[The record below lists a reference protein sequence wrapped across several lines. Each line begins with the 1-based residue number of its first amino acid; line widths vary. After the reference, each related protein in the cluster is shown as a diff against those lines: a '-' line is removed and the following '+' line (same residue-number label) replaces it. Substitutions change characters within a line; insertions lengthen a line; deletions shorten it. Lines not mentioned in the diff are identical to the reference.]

1 MELRRAGRSGLSLS
15 RLALGTMTWGRDTDT
30 HEAADQARAFIDA
43 GGNYL
48 DSASHYGD
56 GDAERVIGGLIGT
69 LFKRE
74 DVVISTKAGSAYIDG
89 SLVTDNSRTS
99 LMSSL
104 DKSLTRLGTN
114 YVDIWMIQSWDSGAQ
129 LEDAL
134 SALDW
139 AYTSG
144 RARYVGISNFN
155 GWQSARAISLQE
167 ANSSKAP
174 ITVMQNEF
182 SLLNRKVE
190 EDSLQCSRNLESG
203 FIAWS
208 PLGRGVLTGKYR
220 NGIPADSRAATPHF
234 APFIEPYLNDRS
246 RRVVEAVTVAAQGLG
261 YSPLEVA
268 LAWVRDFPGVTSSVV
283 GARTA
288 AQLQGILK
296 SEEIQLPEVVRNAL
310 NEVSAAL

>member
-1 MELRRAGRSGLSLS
+1 MDLRRAGRSGLSLS

-43 GGNYL
+43 GGNYF

-74 DVVISTKAGSAYIDG
+74 DVVISTKAGSSYIDG
-89 SLVTDNSRTS
+89 ALVTDNSRTS

-104 DKSLTRLGTN
+104 DKSLTRLGTS
-114 YVDIWMIQSWDSGAQ
+114 YVDIWMIQSWDDAAQ

-174 ITVMQNEF
+174 IAVLQNEF
-182 SLLNRKVE
+182 SLLNRRVE
-190 EDSLQCSRNLESG
+190 EDALQCSRNLETG

-246 RRVVEAVTVAAQGLG
+246 RRIVEAVSVAAQGLG

-268 LAWVRDFPGVTSSVV
+268 LAWVRDFPGVTSAVV
-283 GARTA
+283 GARTG
-288 AQLQGILK
+288 AQLRGILA
-296 SEEIQLPEVVRNAL
+296 SEEITLPDVVRSAL
-310 NEVSAAL
+310 NEISAN

>member
-74 DVVISTKAGSAYIDG
+74 DVVISTKAGSSYVDG
-89 SLVTDNSRTS
+89 ALVTDNSRTS

-104 DKSLTRLGTN
+104 DKSLTRLGTS
-114 YVDIWMIQSWDSGAQ
+114 YVDIWMIQSWDGSAQ

-144 RARYVGISNFN
+144 RARYVGISNFS

-174 ITVMQNEF
+174 LAVIQNEF
-182 SLLNRKVE
+182 SLLNRSVE
-190 EDSLQCSRNLESG
+190 NDSLQCSRHLETG

-220 NGIPADSRAATPHF
+220 NGIPADS
-234 APFIEPYLNDRS
+234 
-246 RRVVEAVTVAAQGLG
+246 
-261 YSPLEVA
+261 
-268 LAWVRDFPGVTSSVV
+268 
-283 GARTA
+283 
-288 AQLQGILK
+288 
-296 SEEIQLPEVVRNAL
+296 
-310 NEVSAAL
+310 

>member
-1 MELRRAGRSGLSLS
+1 MRMVGNSGLEIS
-15 RLALGTMTWGRDTDT
+15 RLGLGTMTWGRDTDT
-30 HEAADQARAFIDA
+30 HEAADQARAYIEA
-43 GGNYL
+43 GGNFL

-74 DVVISTKAGSAYIDG
+74 DIVISTKSGMSYESGLTKIDASRPALMTALDQ
-89 SLVTDNSRTS
+89 SLA
-99 LMSSL
+99 
-104 DKSLTRLGTN
+104 RLGTDH
-114 YVDIWMIQSWDSGAQ
+114 VDLWQVQVWDEKVP
-129 LEDAL
+129 LEDSL

-167 ANSSKAP
+167 ANSAKAP
-174 ITVMQNEF
+174 ITSLQNEF
-182 SLLNRKVE
+182 SLLARKVE
-190 EDSLQCSRNLESG
+190 DDLLDCAINLDRG

-220 NGIPADSRAATPHF
+220 NGVPADSRAATPHF
-234 APFIEPYLNDRS
+234 APFIEPFLNERS
-246 RRVVEAVTVAAQGLG
+246 RRIVEAVSVAAQGLG

-268 LAWVRDFPGVTSSVV
+268 LAWVRDFPGVTSAVV
-283 GARTA
+283 GARTG
-288 AQLQGILK
+288 AQMRGILV
-296 SEEIQLPEVVRNAL
+296 SEEIELPDVVRSAL
-310 NEVSAAL
+310 NEVSRQ

>member
-1 MELRRAGRSGLSLS
+1 MQMRMVGNSGLEIS
-15 RLALGTMTWGRDTDT
+15 RLGLGTMTWGRDTDT
-30 HEAADQARAFIDA
+30 HEAADQARAYIEA
-43 GGNYL
+43 GGNFL

-74 DVVISTKAGSAYIDG
+74 DIVISTKSGMSYESGLTKIDASRPALMTALDQ
-89 SLVTDNSRTS
+89 SLA
-99 LMSSL
+99 
-104 DKSLTRLGTN
+104 RLGTDH
-114 YVDIWMIQSWDSGAQ
+114 VDLWQVQVWDEKVP
-129 LEDAL
+129 LEDSL

-167 ANSSKAP
+167 ANSAKAP
-174 ITVMQNEF
+174 VTSLQNEF
-182 SLLNRKVE
+182 SLLARRVE
-190 EDSLQCSRNLESG
+190 DDVLDCAVNLDRG

-220 NGIPADSRAATPHF
+220 NGVPADSRAATPHF
-234 APFIEPYLNDRS
+234 APFIEPFLNERS
-246 RRVVEAVTVAAQGLG
+246 RRIVEAVSVAAQGLG

-268 LAWVRDFPGVTSSVV
+268 LAWVRDFPGVTSAVV
-283 GARTA
+283 GARTG
-288 AQLQGILK
+288 AQMRGILV
-296 SEEIQLPEVVRNAL
+296 SEEIELPDVVRSAL
-310 NEVSAAL
+310 DEVSRQ

>member
-15 RLALGTMTWGRDTDT
+15 RLGLGTMTWGRDTDT
-30 HEAADQARAFIDA
+30 HEAADQARAFIEA
-43 GGNYL
+43 GGNYI

-56 GDAERVIGGLIGT
+56 GDSERVIGGLIGT
-69 LFKRE
+69 LFKRD
-74 DVVISTKAGSAYIDG
+74 DVVISTKAGSSYVDG
-89 SLVTDNSRTS
+89 ALITDNSRS
-99 LMSSL
+99 ALMSSL

-114 YVDIWMIQSWDSGAQ
+114 YVDIWMIQSWDGSAQ

-139 AYTSG
+139 AYSSG
-144 RARYVGISNFN
+144 RARYVGISNFS

-167 ANSSKAP
+167 ANSVKAP
-174 ITVMQNEF
+174 IAVLQNEF
-182 SLLNRKVE
+182 SLLNRRVE
-190 EDSLQCSRNLESG
+190 EDSLSCSQELETG

-246 RRVVEAVTVAAQGLG
+246 RKIVEAVSVAAQGLG

-268 LAWVRDFPGVTSSVV
+268 LAWVRDFPGVTTSVV

-288 AQLQGILK
+288 AQLQGILA
-296 SEEIQLPEVVRNAL
+296 SEEIALPDVVRSAL
-310 NEVSAAL
+310 DEVSAVI

>member
-246 RRVVEAVTVAAQGLG
+246 RRIVEAVTVAAQGLG

-296 SEEIQLPEVVRNAL
+296 SEEIELPEVVRNAL